1 MRFSNTR
8 CGGFTLLEVLVA
20 LVVLSVGLLGLTGL
34 QATSLRNNHSAFLR
48 SQATV
53 AINDIMDRMRANRT
67 VAKDGLYALTTATT
81 AGSLGTPCVT
91 SCTDTQLRTRDQI
104 EWLQQVSRLP
114 NGDGSIVMQQ
124 IGGDPDRDLAIVR
137 VQWNDDRT
145 GDPEN
150 LRVLEA
156 RTQL

>member
-1 MRFSNTR
+1 MRFSITR
-8 CGGFTLLEVLVA
+8 SRGFTLLEVLVA

-53 AINDIMDRMRANRT
+53 AINDIMDRMRANRA
-67 VAKDGLYALTTATT
+67 VAKDGLYALPLATT

-104 EWLQQVSRLP
+104 EWLELVGRLP
-114 NGDGSIVMQQ
+114 NGDGSIAMAT
-124 IGGDPDRDLAIVR
+124 INGDVDRDLVTVQVR
-137 VQWNDDRT
+137 WNDDRT
-145 GDPEN
+145 GN
-150 LRVLEA
+150 LQALEA

>member
-1 MRFSNTR
+1 MNAPVHRSR
-8 CGGFTLLEVLVA
+8 GFTLLEVLVA

-53 AINDIMDRMRANRT
+53 AINDIMDRIRANRA
-67 VAKDGLYALTTATT
+67 VAKNGLYALPMATT
-81 AGSLGTPCVT
+81 AGSLGAPCSA
-91 SCTDTQLRTRDQI
+91 SCTGQQLRTRDQI
-104 EWLQQVSRLP
+104 EWLQLVGRLP
-114 NGDGSIVMQQ
+114 NGDGSIVMGT
-124 IGGDPDRDLAIVR
+124 IGGDPDRDLVTVS

-145 GDPEN
+145 GN
-150 LRVLEA
+150 LQTLES

>member
-1 MRFSNTR
+1 MRFSSTR
-8 CGGFTLLEVLVA
+8 SRGFTLLEVLVA

-53 AINDIMDRMRANRT
+53 AINDIMDRMRANRA
-67 VAKDGLYALTTATT
+67 VAKDGLYALPLATT

-104 EWLQQVSRLP
+104 EWLELVGRLP
-114 NGDGSIVMQQ
+114 NGDGEIEIDSTILAAN
-124 IGGDPDRDLAIVR
+124 RDLVIVR
-137 VQWNDDRT
+137 VRWNDDRT
-145 GDPEN
+145 GN
-150 LRVLEA
+150 LQALEA